1 MKNLK
6 TLISVLLVLAM
17 MLSMT
22 SMAFASTFTD
32 AHGNVVELDDT
43 LEAYT
48 ENTLL
53 GADSAARKEETNLG
67 DLWADALRWFAVSG
81 QIDQFFEEDDVKA
94 GNNSVAVD
102 ADHIVA
108 MWNGGNLRAD
118 IAAGEF
124 GAEDL
129 AKVLPYPNKVAVVY
143 MTGAQML
150 EALEAASQSLPYIAA
165 TDAASASFLQVSGL
179 SYTVNAY
186 KAFDKGEAYGK
197 NWFKANSVRRVE
209 ITDVNGKPLEEDGC
223 YAVITHNANFNGMD
237 SSYVFKA
244 AAEANEKSAITT
256 AVVRDV
262 VWMFLQNELQNK
274 VGEEYAQPQGRITV
288 VKNVFS
294 DVVEGAYYMDPLYY
308 VTSHGIMEGTNGGKF
323 NPNGEATRAMVVTV
337 LYRMAGA
344 PAVETEETE
353 WFAAGR
359 AWAMQT
365 GVSDGTNM
373 AKTITREQL
382 VTMIYRFAQGEP
394 VESDLSQFADAASV
408 SDWAQEAMAWAVSKG
423 IIEGSNGKLN
433 PKATA
438 NRAQLATI
446 LTRCCTMQ

>member
-1 MKNLK
+1 MKNFK

-81 QIDQFFEEDDVKA
+81 QINQYFEEDDVKA

-118 IAAGEF
+118 IAAGKF

-150 EALEAASQSLPYIAA
+150 EALEAASQALPYIAA
-165 TDAASASFLQVSGL
+165 TDAANASFLQVSGL

-209 ITDVNGKPLEEDGC
+209 ITDVNGKPLEMDGC

-262 VWMFLQNELQNK
+262 VWMFLQNELK
-274 VGEEYAQPQGRITV
+274 SMVGEEYAQPQGRITV